1 VARLNLDEG
10 SRHDPRILRL
20 SRRTGEARQTTLGR
34 LTDVWWLCLDR
45 RSAVVEVED
54 VDTAAELDGF
64 AALMVESR
72 LADPAPGG
80 DRIRVRG
87 IEDRIGYLATQSER
101 GRRGGAARA
110 ASAQRDD
117 RGRVIGPGQRL
128 DDLQAN
134 AKPTPGDAQT
144 LSRRAPSKRLDDLQ
158 ANAKPT
164 PGPRPDTASISSAGS
179 GTHADPESGN
189 ADDLDTALN
198 GNQPHKTQA
207 VAKQTRSERL
217 EIVQANAKQTPGRSP
232 GALQAPLK
240 HSPDL
245 PPDLPPD
252 PDPDLDLSISVGG
265 VGGADRSP
273 PKATRAK
280 KPRRAET
287 PIPEGWIP
295 DATATQLAADL
306 GLDRDR
312 EALAFRDHALTRARV
327 AVDWQAAFRT
337 WLRKS
342 SEFRRDRP
350 TQPQP
355 AAPRRASSEFTP
367 L

>member
-54 VDTAAELDGF
+54 LETAAELDGF
-64 AALMVESR
+64 AAMMVECR
-72 LADPAPGG
+72 LADPAPG

-101 GRRGGAARA
+101 GRRGGVARA

-117 RGRVIGPGQRL
+117 RGRVIRPGQRL
-128 DDLQAN
+128 ESVQAN
-134 AKPTPGDAQT
+134 AKQAPGQSAGVVQATPRRGSSDRLETHQAHAKQTPGPRPDALSVPSTGSGPSADPETGNADDLDVDLARNPPHKIQALAKQT
-144 LSRRAPSKRLDDLQ
+144 LSKRLDDLQ
-158 ANAKPT
+158 ALSR
-164 PGPRPDTASISSAGS
+164 RP
-179 GTHADPESGN
+179 
-189 ADDLDTALN
+189 
-198 GNQPHKTQA
+198 
-207 VAKQTRSERL
+207 
-217 EIVQANAKQTPGRSP
+217 
-232 GALQAPLK
+232 
-240 HSPDL
+240 PDL

-350 TQPQP
+350 NQPQP